1 MADTTDDPTGVATD
15 TTGTATD
22 PTTRA
27 PSAQAPAPA
36 ATATT
41 AAAAPAGATAR
52 GAAPASGAAV
62 RLRDLTKRY
71 GGRAAVDR
79 VRLDIEVGEF
89 MTFLGPSGS
98 GKTTTLNM
106 IAGFSSPTEGA
117 ITVDGTDVA
126 ALPPHKRDLGM
137 VFQHYALFPHM
148 TVAKN
153 VAFPLEQRKVPKA
166 EIARRVT
173 EALRMVELEQ
183 LADRLP
189 SRLSGGQQQRVA
201 LARAVVFNPRV
212 LLMDEPLGALDKK
225 LREQL
230 QGEISRMHRE
240 LGITFVFVTHDQEE
254 ALALSDRIAVFNEGR
269 IEQVGTPEELY
280 ERPATLFVA
289 RFIGESNVFTGR
301 CAKPGTLTGEGYE
314 LALPGRGPEGSG
326 RGPVPEGEVAL
337 VVRPERM
344 RILAPGDPVPPAHN
358 HLDGGT
364 VTEIVYFGAHRKVTV
379 ELPSGDRLHLREPA
393 GQEAPLSVGA
403 SARVIWPVERSAV
416 VPVAPVGA

>member
-1 MADTTDDPTGVATD
+1 MADTAAEMADTTATSHDTPTAGPPPGASGAVPSRA
-15 TTGTATD
+15 
-22 PTTRA
+22 A
-27 PSAQAPAPA
+27 PSRSGQA
-36 ATATT
+36 
-41 AAAAPAGATAR
+41 AGAAS
-52 GAAPASGAAV
+52 ASGAAV
-62 RLRDLTKRY
+62 RLRQLTKRY

-79 VRLDIEVGEF
+79 VSLDIEVGEF

-98 GKTTTLNM
+98 GKTTTLDM
-106 IAGFSSPTEGA
+106 IAGFSSTTEGS
-117 ITVDGTDVA
+117 ITVDDVDVA
-126 ALPPHKRDLGM
+126 ALPPHRRDLGM

-153 VAFPLEQRKVPKA
+153 IAFPLQQRKVPKA
-166 EIARRVT
+166 EIAERVT
-173 EALRMVELEQ
+173 EALRMVRLKG

-189 SRLSGGQQQRVA
+189 SQLSGGQQQRVA

-289 RFIGESNVFTGR
+289 RFLGESNVFTGR
-301 CAKPGTLTGEGYE
+301 CTAPGVLTGDGYE
-314 LALPGRGPEGSG
+314 LAVPPRTASG
-326 RGPVPEGEVAL
+326 ADEVAL

-344 RILAPGDPVPPAHN
+344 RLLVPDEKAPQGHN
-358 HLDGGT
+358 VLDGT
-364 VTEIVYFGAHRKVTV
+364 VTEIVYFGAHRRVAV
-379 ELPSGDRLHLREPA
+379 DLACGERVQLREAA
-393 GQEAPLSVGA
+393 GQEQPLRPGSP
-403 SARVIWPVERSAV
+403 ARVAWPVERAAL
-416 VPVAPVGA
+416 VPVAPPA